1 MQCQS
6 RTSPRIS
13 QSISALFE
21 MREAADRAIEDLVQ
35 QHGLN
40 RADIFVEGPRRRNH
54 GRHPFHQEGRKQG
67 RYPIRTGLAGA
78 LKVSAD
84 VVRKDA
90 DLVRA
95 TFEDM
100 GGRDITTH

>member
-1 MQCQS
+1 
-6 RTSPRIS
+6 
-13 QSISALFE
+13 
-21 MREAADRAIEDLVQ
+21 MRKAADRAIEHLVQ

-40 RADIFVEGPRRRNH
+40 RADIFVEGQRRRNH
-54 GRHPFHQEGRKQG
+54 GKHPFIRRGRTQG

-78 LKVSAD
+78 LKVSVDGA
-84 VVRKDA
+84 RKNA

-100 GGRDITTH
+100 GGRDISTH